1 MILVFMPTGAC
12 VGPTLPGFQ
21 YDRDSG
27 VYAASVAWTPNN
39 PVAKHSADNTQRSD
53 SSHSDNLHCY
63 FNGGGHFT
71 EPRGESPPPSCYEVM
86 GRYDDLDSR
95 PVAAV
100 KCRVGQGMAVLSGVH
115 LEYDPL
121 LLSDESPR
129 LKSLLPSLRRSDP
142 SRQRCLRQVL
152 QMLGVDVEVANC
164 VADAENCD
172 LC

>member
-1 MILVFMPTGAC
+1 MPSGAC
-12 VGPTLPGFQ
+12 VGPTFPGFQ
-21 YDRDSG
+21 YNRDSG
-27 VYAASVAWTPNN
+27 VYAASITWTLNN
-39 PVAKHSADNTQRSD
+39 QVPKHSADSKQHSD
-53 SSHSDNLHCY
+53 STYSNNFHCY

-71 EPRGESPPPSCYEVM
+71 EPHGESPLSCYEVI

-115 LEYDPL
+115 LEYDPF

-129 LKSLLPSLRRSDP
+129 LKSLLPCLRRSDAN
-142 SRQRCLRQVL
+142 RQRCLRQVL
-152 QMLGVDVEVANC
+152 QLLGIKVEITNC

-172 LC
+172 L